1 VIAGFT
7 QRVRQFFVLADRLR
21 ELTLCLEYSLF
32 EGADPFRSVLQ
43 APAERGH
50 FLFEDAELL
59 PEFFIGRTVANIG
72 ILVTHQADL
81 LLLSWTLSGLPAP
94 PLTGLGSEEFF
105 ARKWAPGSSSGA
117 KATMVSIVPIPPHE
131 EV

>member
-1 VIAGFT
+1 
-7 QRVRQFFVLADRLR
+7 
-21 ELTLCLEYSLF
+21 
-32 EGADPFRSVLQ
+32 LQ

-72 ILVTHQADL
+72 IMVTHQADL